1 LSENDAVRRLL
12 TESKRYLFMERLNG
26 IRDAMKL
33 SLKFVI
39 PLVIPLMILLLPTS
53 AFPFEGLTIIQQR
66 VIAIFFLAAL
76 CWVFEPIPIY
86 ATSVVVI
93 VLELLLLSDKG
104 ILWFRSGAG
113 DPEFGELLAYQDLM
127 ATFSSPIIMLFLGGF
142 FLAMAATKYRLD
154 VNLARVMLKP
164 FGNQPKYVMLGL
176 MLITGVFS
184 MFMSNTATTAM
195 MLSILAP
202 VIAVFG
208 AEDKGRIALALC
220 IPVAANIGGIGTPIG
235 TPPNAIALKY
245 LVDEHTIT
253 FGEWMAFGIP
263 FVVVMM
269 AIAWVLMCKLYPSD
283 QETVNLDIKGK
294 FLKTPKAI
302 TVYIT
307 FGLTILLW
315 LMGSSHGMNSY
326 TVALIPVAV
335 FSMTGIIN
343 KEDLKGIS
351 WDVLWLVS
359 GGIALGL
366 ALDKTGL
373 AKLVVG
379 SIPFGILSPY
389 AVLVGAAAL
398 CLLMANFMSHTATA
412 NLLMPI
418 MAALGLSMEGLLPL
432 GGIMT
437 LILVVTFAASL
448 GMSLPISTPPNAL
461 AHATGFVNTKQ
472 MARVGVILGLI
483 GVALSFVMVWILNII
498 GFIQ

>member
-1 LSENDAVRRLL
+1 
-12 TESKRYLFMERLNG
+12 
-26 IRDAMKL
+26 MKL

-39 PLVIPLMILLLPTS
+39 PLVIPLVILLLPTS
-53 AFPFEGLTIIQQR
+53 AFPFDGLTVIQQR

-113 DPEFGELLAYQDLM
+113 QPEFGELLSHQDLM

-176 MLITGVFS
+176 MLITGIFS

-208 AEDKGRIALALC
+208 HEDKGRIALALC

-245 LVDEHTIT
+245 LVDEHSIT

-269 AIAWVLMCKLYPSD
+269 AIAWVVMCKLYPSD
-283 QETVNLDIKGK
+283 QATVKLDIKGK

-315 LMGSSHGMNSY
+315 LMGSAHGMNSY

-379 SIPFGILSPY
+379 SIPFGMLSPY
-389 AVLVGAAAL
+389 AVLLGAAAL

-418 MAALGLSMEGLLPL
+418 MAALGMSMEGLVPL

-472 MARVGVILGLI
+472 MARVGVILGVI

>member
-1 LSENDAVRRLL
+1 MVPDNLNLRKSSDVMR
-12 TESKRYLFMERLNG
+12 SYLKY
-26 IRDAMKL
+26 IIPV
-33 SLKFVI
+33 VI
-39 PLVIPLMILLLPTS
+39 PLLILLMPLS
-53 AFPFEGLTIIQQR
+53 AFPFEGITILQQR
-66 VIAIFFLAAL
+66 VIAIFLLAAL

-86 ATSVVVI
+86 ATSVVII
-93 VLELLLLSDKG
+93 VLELLMLSDKG
-104 ILWFRSGAG
+104 IIFLRSDQGEAH
-113 DPEFGELLAYQDLM
+113 FGELLKYNEIM
-127 ATFSSPIIMLFLGGF
+127 ATFASPIIMLFLGGF

-154 VNLARVMLKP
+154 VNLARVLLKP
-164 FGNQPKYVMLGL
+164 FGNDPKFVMLGL
-176 MLITGVFS
+176 MLITATFS

-195 MLSILAP
+195 MLSILTP

-208 AEDKGRIALALC
+208 PKDPGRVAFALC

-245 LVDEHTIT
+245 LVGDNFIS
-253 FGEWMAFGIP
+253 FGEWMVFGVP

-269 AIAWVLMCKLYPSD
+269 ALAWFLINALYTAD
-283 QETVNLDIKGK
+283 QKSIDLSIKGK

-302 TVYIT
+302 MVYIT

-315 LMGSSHGMNSY
+315 LMGSAHGMNSY

-335 FSMTGIIN
+335 FSLTGIIN
-343 KEDLKGIS
+343 KEDLKKIS

-373 AKLVVG
+373 ARLVVH
-379 SIPFGILSPY
+379 SSPFDEYSPY
-389 AVLVGAAAL
+389 VVLFGAAFL
-398 CLLMANFMSHTATA
+398 CLVMANFMSHTATA

-418 MAALGLSMEGLLPL
+418 MAALGSSMTSLAPL
-432 GGIMT
+432 GGEVT

-461 AHATGFVNTKQ
+461 AHATGNVESSQ
-472 MARVGVILGLI
+472 MARVGVVLGI
-483 GVALSFVMVWILNII
+483 VGVVLSFVLVWVLHSVGHI
-498 GFIQ
+498 G

>member
-1 LSENDAVRRLL
+1 MRS
-12 TESKRYLFMERLNG
+12 YLKYL
-26 IRDAMKL
+26 IPIA
-33 SLKFVI
+33 I
-39 PLVIPLMILLLPTS
+39 PLLILVLPTS
-53 AFPFEGLTIIQQR
+53 FFPFEGLTVIQQR
-66 VIAIFFLAAL
+66 VIAIFLLAAL

-93 VLELLLLSDKG
+93 VLELLLLSDKS
-104 ILWFRSGAG
+104 IYLFRADEGHAH
-113 DPEFGELLAYQDLM
+113 FGELLKYNEIM

-154 VNLARVMLKP
+154 VNLARVLLKP
-164 FGNQPKYVMLGL
+164 FGTNPRFVMLGL
-176 MLITGVFS
+176 MLITGIFS

-195 MLSILAP
+195 MLSILTP
-202 VIAVFG
+202 VIALFG
-208 AEDKGRIALALC
+208 AKDPGKIAFALS

-245 LVDEHTIT
+245 LVGDNLIT
-253 FGEWMAFGIP
+253 FGEWMVFGVP
-263 FVVVMM
+263 FVIVMM
-269 AIAWVLMCKLYPSD
+269 ALAWFLINALYPAD
-283 QETVNLDIKGK
+283 QKTIELNIKGK

-307 FGLTILLW
+307 FALTIILW
-315 LMGSSHGMNSY
+315 LMGSAHGMNSY

-335 FSMTGIIN
+335 FSLTGIIN
-343 KEDLKGIS
+343 KEDLKKIS

-366 ALDKTGL
+366 ALDQTGL
-373 AKLVVG
+373 ARLMVH
-379 SIPFGILSPY
+379 SIPFDSFSPY
-389 AVLVGAAAL
+389 VVLLGAAGL

-418 MAALGLSMEGLLPL
+418 MAALGSSMATLAPL
-432 GGIMT
+432 GGEIT

-461 AHATGFVNTKQ
+461 AHATGHIQSNQ
-472 MARVGVILGLI
+472 MAKVGVILGVV
-483 GVALSFVMVWILNII
+483 GVALSFVMVWLLHVVGHI
-498 GFIQ
+498 G

>member
-1 LSENDAVRRLL
+1 MRQY
-12 TESKRYLFMERLNG
+12 SKY
-26 IRDAMKL
+26 I
-33 SLKFVI
+33 I
-39 PLVIPLMILLLPTS
+39 PLLIPFFIMLLPLA
-53 AFPFEGLTIIQQR
+53 AFPFEGMTIIQQR
-66 VIAIFFLAAL
+66 VIAIFLLAAL

-86 ATSVVVI
+86 ATSVVII

-104 ILWFRSGAG
+104 LIFFRLGVG
-113 DPEFGELLAYQDLM
+113 EDDFGQLLNYKDIM
-127 ATFSSPIIMLFLGGF
+127 ATFASPIIMLFLGGF

-154 VNLARVMLKP
+154 VNLARVLLKP
-164 FGNQPKYVMLGL
+164 FGKDPKFVMLGL
-176 MLITGVFS
+176 MLITGIFS

-195 MLSILAP
+195 MLSILTP

-208 AEDKGRIALALC
+208 PKDPGRIAFALC

-245 LVDEHTIT
+245 LVGDNLIT
-253 FGEWMAFGIP
+253 FGEWMAFGVP
-263 FVVVMM
+263 FVVLMM
-269 AIAWVLMCKLYPSD
+269 ALAWFLIKTLYQAEQQSI
-283 QETVNLDIKGK
+283 ELNIKGK

-307 FGLTILLW
+307 FGVTILLW
-315 LMGSSHGMNSY
+315 LMGSAHGMNSY
-326 TVALIPVAV
+326 TVALIPVAI
-335 FSMTGIIN
+335 FSITGIIN
-343 KEDLKGIS
+343 KEDLKKIS

-373 AKLVVG
+373 AKLMVH
-379 SIPFGILSPY
+379 SIPFDAFSPY
-389 AVLVGAAAL
+389 VVLFGAAFL

-418 MAALGLSMEGLLPL
+418 MAALGASMLSLAPL
-432 GGIMT
+432 GGQVT

-461 AHATGFVNTKQ
+461 AHATGNVESSQ
-472 MARVGVILGLI
+472 MARVGVILGVV
-483 GVALSFVMVWILNII
+483 GVLGSFVLVWLLNLV
-498 GFIQ
+498 GFIG

>member
-1 LSENDAVRRLL
+1 MRQY
-12 TESKRYLFMERLNG
+12 SKFL
-26 IRDAMKL
+26 
-33 SLKFVI
+33 I
-39 PLVIPLMILLLPTS
+39 PIIVPLIVLIMPLS
-53 AFPFEGLTIIQQR
+53 AFPFEGMTILQQR
-66 VIAIFFLAAL
+66 VVAIFLLAAL
-76 CWVFEPIPIY
+76 CWVLEPIPIY
-86 ATSVVVI
+86 ATSVVII

-104 ILWFRSGAG
+104 LIFFRLDAG
-113 DPEFGELLAYQDLM
+113 QPHFGELLKYSDIM
-127 ATFSSPIIMLFLGGF
+127 ATFASPIIMLFLGGF

-154 VNLARVMLKP
+154 VNLARVLLKP
-164 FGNQPKYVMLGL
+164 FGSNPKNVMLGL

-208 AEDKGRIALALC
+208 LNDPGRIAFALS

-245 LVDEHTIT
+245 LSGENMIS
-253 FGEWMAFGIP
+253 FGEWMTFGVP
-263 FVVVMM
+263 FVIVMM
-269 AIAWVLMCKLYPSD
+269 ALAWVLIGRLYPAD
-283 QETVNLDIKGK
+283 EQHINLKIKGK

-302 TVYIT
+302 TVYIV
-307 FGLTILLW
+307 FALTILLW
-315 LMGSSHGMNSY
+315 LMGSAHGMNSY

-335 FSMTGIIN
+335 FSLTGIIN
-343 KEDLKGIS
+343 KEDLKKIS

-373 AKLVVG
+373 ASLVVH
-379 SIPFGILSPY
+379 SIPFDSFSPY
-389 AVLVGAAAL
+389 IVLLGAAFL

-418 MAALGLSMEGLLPL
+418 MAALGTSMATLAPL
-432 GGIMT
+432 GGEVT

-461 AHATGFVNTKQ
+461 AHATGNVATNQ
-472 MARVGVILGLI
+472 MAKVGVILGLV
-483 GVALSFVMVWILNII
+483 GVVLSFVLVWVLNLS
-498 GFIQ
+498 GFIG

>member
-1 LSENDAVRRLL
+1 MRSYFKYIIPV
-12 TESKRYLFMERLNG
+12 
-26 IRDAMKL
+26 
-33 SLKFVI
+33 VI
-39 PLVIPLMILLLPTS
+39 PLLILLMPLS
-53 AFPFEGLTIIQQR
+53 AFPFEGITILQQR
-66 VIAIFFLAAL
+66 VIAIFLLAAL
-76 CWVFEPIPIY
+76 CWVLEPIPIY
-86 ATSVVVI
+86 ATSVLII
-93 VLELLLLSDKG
+93 VLELLMLSDKG
-104 ILWFRSGAG
+104 LIFFRLAQ
-113 DPEFGELLAYQDLM
+113 DEPQFGELLKYNEIM
-127 ATFSSPIIMLFLGGF
+127 ATFASPIIMLFLGGF

-154 VNLARVMLKP
+154 VNLARVLLKP
-164 FGNQPKYVMLGL
+164 FGRDPKYVMLGL
-176 MLITGVFS
+176 MLITAIFS

-195 MLSILAP
+195 MLSILTP

-208 AEDKGRIALALC
+208 PKDPGRVAFALC

-245 LVDEHTIT
+245 LVGENYIS
-253 FGEWMAFGIP
+253 FGEWMAFGVP
-263 FVVVMM
+263 FVIVMM
-269 AIAWVLMCKLYPSD
+269 ALAWFLINHLYSAEQKTID
-283 QETVNLDIKGK
+283 LDIKGK

-302 TVYIT
+302 VVYIT

-335 FSMTGIIN
+335 FSLTGIIN
-343 KEDLKGIS
+343 KEDLKKIS

-373 AKLVVG
+373 AHEVVH
-379 SIPFGILSPY
+379 SIPFDEYSPY
-389 AVLVGAAAL
+389 VVLFGAAFL

-418 MAALGLSMEGLLPL
+418 MAALGASMTSLAPL
-432 GGIMT
+432 GGEVT

-461 AHATGFVNTKQ
+461 AHATGNVQSNQ
-472 MARVGVILGLI
+472 MARVGVVLGVV
-483 GVALSFVMVWILNII
+483 GVALSFVLVWVLHFVGHI
-498 GFIQ
+498 G